1 MRRLVL
7 LVLLLTVI
15 VGGCLGQAENGK
27 STTPGSSSITPQDTK
42 HDVLKEEQEKAV
54 VEGINAFAIDLYM
67 ELAKEND
74 NLFFSPYSVETA
86 LAMAYEGATG
96 VTREDMGKVLHLP
109 SEDEAR
115 WTGFRYLLLS
125 LKTSNSSYI
134 LRTANALWVQRG

>member
-15 VGGCLGQAENGK
+15 AGGCLGQAENGK
-27 STTPGSSSITPQDTK
+27 STTPSSSSLTPPDTK
-42 HDVLKEEQEKAV
+42 HDVLKEGQEKAV
-54 VEGINAFAIDLYM
+54 VEGINAFAIGLYM

-86 LAMAYEGATG
+86 LTMAYEGATG

-109 SEDEAR
+109 DDNETR
-115 WTGFRYLLLS
+115 WTGFKQLISS
-125 LKTSNSSYI
+125 LQTANGSPYV
-134 LRTANALWVQRG
+134 LRTANALWV